1 MRVLLDCRGEGVARD
16 EPGHT
21 GNVPGPFIPQMAIQ
35 TFLPVELCSKSRG
48 LARSEMD
55 TNLCPMELLF

>member
-1 MRVLLDCRGEGVARD
+1 MARD

-21 GNVPGPFIPQMAIQ
+21 GKVPGPFIPQMAIQ
-35 TFLPVELCSKSRG
+35 AFLPVELRSKSRG

-55 TNLCPMELLF
+55 TNLCPTEILF